1 MLEELDIIGITFDPC
16 LPEPLYLQLADALHE
31 RIKCHPGEKCLLP
44 SLRHAAGTLQI
55 DRSTASKAYAE
66 LERRKVI
73 SRISAY
79 KFEVLPEAK
88 KMRSPFPNIAVVI
101 PRRLSDYLSS
111 SPDKYCVQ
119 QYITGIIDRAAEQ
132 NISTLMLQL
141 PPPDAPAELM
151 EDFLNEISVKVDGAI
166 HLGARQFVHDPPLK
180 KLFQDNRIPQVMI
193 SAAPQNL
200 SGIGCVRA
208 DITPA
213 VQKLAEILRK
223 TAVTHIG
230 VAFWN
235 KETTLPAAENPYVT
249 YEASERCSKFIEIL
263 KAERFPVAKEH
274 IITDCSNYYNIYHN
288 LAALIRRKKLPEL
301 IFCQNDQVAVWI
313 IQALERQG
321 VRVPEDV
328 AVIGCD
334 NCSPAPW
341 DEKLST
347 LAMPFYELG
356 GAAVDLLEE
365 IRLKG
370 ARQLN
375 LLRYLPA
382 KLELKQTFSLKD

>member
-1 MLEELDIIGITFDPC
+1 MFEELDCIGITFDPC

-31 RIKCHPGEKCLLP
+31 RIKCHSGERCKLP
-44 SLRHAAGTLQI
+44 SLRYVASTLQI
-55 DRSTASKAYAE
+55 DRSTAANAYAE

-73 SRISAY
+73 TRISAY
-79 KFEVLPEAK
+79 KFEALPEAK
-88 KMRSPFPNIAVVI
+88 KLRSPFPNIAVVI
-101 PRRLSDYLSS
+101 PRRLSDYISS

-141 PPPDAPAELM
+141 PPPEAPVELV

-166 HLGARQFVHDPPLK
+166 HLGARQFAHDPPLR

-193 SAAPQNL
+193 SATPQNL
-200 SGIGCVRA
+200 SGIGCVRT
-208 DITPA
+208 DIAPA
-213 VQKLAEILRK
+213 VRQLAEILRK
-223 TAVTHIG
+223 TAVTRIG

-235 KETTLPAAENPYVT
+235 KETAPVSGENPYVI
-249 YEASERCSKFIEIL
+249 YEASERCSRFVEIL
-263 KAERFPVAKEH
+263 SAQGFAFEKDH
-274 IITDCSNYYNIYHN
+274 LITDCSNYYNIYHN

-301 IFCQNDQVAVWI
+301 ICCQNDQVAVWI

-341 DEKLST
+341 DEKLSSI
-347 LAMPFYELG
+347 AMPFNELG

-375 LLRYLPA
+375 LLRLLPA
-382 KLELKQTFSLKD
+382 KLELKQTFSLKN

>member
-1 MLEELDIIGITFDPC
+1 MFEELDCIGITFDPC

-31 RIKCHPGEKCLLP
+31 RIKCHPGEKCVLP
-44 SLRHAAGTLQI
+44 SLRHVAGALQI
-55 DRSTASKAYAE
+55 DRSTAAKAYAE

-73 SRISAY
+73 ARISAY

-88 KMRSPFPNIAVVI
+88 KLRSPFPNIAVVI
-101 PRRLSDYLSS
+101 PRRLSDYISA
-111 SPDKYCVQ
+111 SPDKHCIL

-141 PPPDAPAELM
+141 PPPEAPGELV

-166 HLGARQFVHDPPLK
+166 HLGARQFAHDPPLR
-180 KLFQDNRIPQVMI
+180 KLFLDNRIPQVMI
-193 SAAPQNL
+193 SATPQNL
-200 SGIGCVRA
+200 SNIGCVRT
-208 DITPA
+208 DISPA
-213 VQKLAEILRK
+213 VQELAEILRK
-223 TAVTHIG
+223 TAVKHIG

-235 KETTLPAAENPYVT
+235 KETTLSAGENPYVT
-249 YEASERCSKFIEIL
+249 YEASERCSRFIEIL
-263 KAERFPVAKEH
+263 TAEGFAVEREY

-288 LAALIRRKKLPEL
+288 LAALVRRKKLPEL
-301 IFCQNDQVAVWI
+301 ICCQNDQVAVWI

-341 DEKLST
+341 DEKLSSV
-347 LAMPFYELG
+347 AMPFYELG

-375 LLRYLPA
+375 LLRQLPA
-382 KLELKQTFSLKD
+382 KLELKQTFSLKN